1 MKHIVTVGPVFPL
14 EGGGTLSDVRVE
26 VRSWGRHRR
35 HASLVCHAL
44 TGNADADQWWGAL
57 FGPSGVL
64 DPANSFVISMNVL
77 GGCNGTTGPTT
88 IDPAHGVPY
97 GADFPRVTIRD
108 MVRLQQAVLERMGV
122 DRLDLVIG
130 GSMGGMQVLEWI
142 AMYPEFVSNAVAI
155 AVGAEQSAWAIGL
168 SDTQRHAIT
177 TDRRFLAGRYEPTE
191 PPADGLATARMIAMA
206 SYRSPS
212 GFAGR
217 FGRREIDGTFEVQS
231 YLRHQGTKLVERFDA
246 NTYLTLIDA
255 MDSHDLG
262 RGRGPAEAI
271 LGRLTTRTLVVG
283 ISTDVLYPVAEV
295 RQVAASL
302 PNSRFAVLDSPHGH
316 DAFLI
321 DTDRLV
327 TVVRDFLAD
336 ADSEV
341 VELIGRGASWA

>member
-1 MKHIVTVGPVFPL
+1 VKHIVTVGPVFPL
-14 EGGGTLSDVRVE
+14 EGGGSLSDVRVE

-35 HASLVCHAL
+35 RASLVCHAL
-44 TGNADADQWWGAL
+44 TGNADVDQWWGGL
-57 FGPSGVL
+57 FGRTGVL
-64 DPANSFVISMNVL
+64 DPATSFIVSMNVL

-88 IDPAHGVPY
+88 IDPARGVPY

-108 MVRLQQAVLERMGV
+108 MVRLQYAVLERMGV
-122 DRLDLVIG
+122 EHLDLVIG

-142 AMYPEFVSNAVAI
+142 AMFPEFVSNAVPI

-168 SDTQRHAIT
+168 SDAQRHAIT
-177 TDRRFLAGRYEPTE
+177 TDRRFLAGRYEPAE
-191 PPADGLATARMIAMA
+191 PPVDGLATARMIAMA
-206 SYRSPS
+206 SYRSPT

-217 FGRREIDGTFEVQS
+217 FGRRESDGRFEVQS
-231 YLRHQGTKLVERFDA
+231 YLRHQGARLVERFDA

-255 MDSHDLG
+255 MDSHDMG

-283 ISTDVLYPVAEV
+283 ISTDVLYPFAEV
-295 RQVAASL
+295 RQVAAAL

-321 DTDRLV
+321 DTERLV
-327 TVVRDFLAD
+327 TLVRDFLAD
-336 ADSEV
+336 ADPE
-341 VELIGRGASWA
+341 VELVGRGASWA

>member
-35 HASLVCHAL
+35 NASLVCHAL
-44 TGNADADQWWGAL
+44 TGSADADHWWGGL
-57 FGPSGVL
+57 FGSSRVL
-64 DPANSFVISMNVL
+64 DPATSFVVSMNVL

-88 IDPAHGVPY
+88 IDPGRGVPY
-97 GADFPRVTIRD
+97 GPDFPAVTIRD
-108 MVRLQQAVLERMGV
+108 MVRLQHMVLERMGV
-122 DRLDLVIG
+122 DHLDLAIG
-130 GSMGGMQVLEWI
+130 GSMGAMQVLEWI

-155 AVGAEQSAWAIGL
+155 AVGSEQSAWAIAL
-168 SDTQRHAIT
+168 SDAQRHAIT
-177 TDRRFLAGRYEPTE
+177 TDRHFLAGRYEPTK
-191 PPADGLATARMIAMA
+191 PPVDGLATARMIAMA
-206 SYRSPS
+206 SYRSPT
-212 GFAGR
+212 GFSGR
-217 FGRREIDGTFEVQS
+217 FGRRQHNGRFEVQS
-231 YLRHQGTKLVERFDA
+231 YLRHQGARLVERFDA

-271 LGRLTTRTLVVG
+271 LRRIATRTLVVG

-295 RQVAASL
+295 RQVAEAL

-321 DTDRLV
+321 DTDQLA
-327 TVVRDFLAD
+327 TIVRGFLD
-336 ADSEV
+336 DVDPEV
-341 VELIGRGASWA
+341 DLMGRGASWA